1 MQQGQNKSL
10 NISPRELK
18 RLQKEKDLKDVY
30 ATNSR
35 EARKSYQPVM
45 NEDTVT
51 KKKQKRDYS
60 NGDAYQIKRGVLG
73 KGLGTVDRSKS
84 VVY

>member
-1 MQQGQNKSL
+1 
-10 NISPRELK
+10 
-18 RLQKEKDLKDVY
+18 VY

-35 EARKSYQPVM
+35 EARKSYQPAI

-51 KKKQKRDYS
+51 KKKQRRDYS
-60 NGDAYQIKRGVLG
+60 NGDAYQIKRSVLG
-73 KGLGTVDRSKS
+73 KGLGIADRSKS